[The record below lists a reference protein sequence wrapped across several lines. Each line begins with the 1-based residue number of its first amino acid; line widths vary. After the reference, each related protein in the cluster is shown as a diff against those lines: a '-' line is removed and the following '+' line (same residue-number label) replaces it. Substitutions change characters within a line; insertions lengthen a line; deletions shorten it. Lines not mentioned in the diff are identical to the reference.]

1 MLKNLGLL
9 GIVVLG
15 FTACEPNAGTK
26 TELGALPVS
35 DFSYTMVDSNTIALT
50 SESTGDPFMFQ
61 WEIAGL
67 GSFTGENVEV
77 LIPLTGTYDITHT
90 VFNQGGH
97 ASSMDQVEIFKDA
110 DLPCVGAI
118 EYLTEC
124 SSRTWKLAP
133 EEGACWVA
141 PDANGFWWQNS
152 TADVV
157 TRSCLFNDEW
167 VFHEDGTMEYK
178 TNGDIWGE
186 PYMGLSAESC
196 IAESALPS
204 AVSAWGSGTHTF
216 EIIPATA
223 DHPDQLRVIGTG
235 AFMGF
240 PKAANGQEVSSPVNE
255 VTYDILYMT
264 DQNNNRYM
272 QIEVNYT
279 AGIWRFKFY
288 SES

>member
-15 FTACEPNAGTK
+15 FTACEPNTK

-61 WEIAGL
+61 WDIAGV
-67 GSFTGENVEV
+67 GSFTGENAEV
-77 LIPLTGTYDITHT
+77 LIPLIGTYDITHT

-110 DLPCVGAI
+110 DIPCVGAI

-152 TADVV
+152 TADVAL
-157 TRSCLFNDEW
+157 RSCLFNDEW

-279 AGIWRFKFY
+279 VGIWRFKFY

>member
-15 FTACEPNAGTK
+15 FTACEPNTGTK

-50 SESTGDPFMFQ
+50 SEASGDPFMFQ
-61 WEIAGL
+61 WDIAGV

-77 LIPLTGTYDITHT
+77 LIPLIGTYDITHT

-124 SSRTWKLAP
+124 TDRTWKLAP
-133 EEGACWVA
+133 QVGALWVG
-141 PDANGFWWQNS
+141 PDGNTTWWANGA
-152 TADVV
+152 ADVAA
-157 TRSCLFNDEW
+157 RSCLFNDEW
-167 VFHEDGTMEYK
+167 VFHEDGTMEYN

-186 PYMGLSAESC
+186 PYLGLTEACHPDSSLAG
-196 IAESALPS
+196 ALT
-204 AVSAWGSGTHTF
+204 AWGSGTHTY
-216 EIIPATA
+216 EIIAATA
-223 DHPDQLRVIGTG
+223 DHPDQIRVIGTG
-235 AFMGF
+235 AFMGI
-240 PKAANGQEVSSPVNE
+240 PKATNSGEVTTPVSE
-255 VTYDILYMT
+255 VTYDILWMT
-264 DQNNNRYM
+264 DQNNDRYM
-272 QIEVNYT
+272 EVEVNFGGGLWRYT
-279 AGIWRFKFY
+279 FY

>member
-15 FTACEPNAGTK
+15 FTACEPNTK

-61 WEIAGL
+61 WDIAGV
-67 GSFTGENVEV
+67 GSFTGENAEV
-77 LIPLTGTYDITHT
+77 LIPLIGTYDITHT

-152 TADVV
+152 TADVAL
-157 TRSCLFNDEW
+157 RSCLFNDEW

-279 AGIWRFKFY
+279 VGIWRFKFY

>member
-1 MLKNLGLL
+1 MLKNLSLL
-9 GIVVLG
+9 IIVALC
-15 FTACEPNAGTK
+15 FTACEPNAVTK

-50 SESTGDPFMFQ
+50 SESTGDPFLFQ
-61 WEIAGL
+61 WDIDGV

-97 ASSMDQVEIFKDA
+97 ASSMDQVEILKDA

-141 PDANGFWWQNS
+141 PDANGFWLQNS
-152 TADVV
+152 TADVT

-186 PYMGLSAESC
+186 SYMGFATEGCYAEN
-196 IAESALPS
+196 ALTGTL
-204 AVSAWGSGTHTF
+204 AAWASGTHTF
-216 EIIPATA
+216 EIIPATV

-279 AGIWRFKFY
+279 VGIWRFKFY

>member
-15 FTACEPNAGTK
+15 FTACEPNTK

-61 WEIAGL
+61 WDIAGV
-67 GSFTGENVEV
+67 GSFTGENAEV
-77 LIPLTGTYDITHT
+77 LIPLIGTYDITHT

-110 DLPCVGAI
+110 DIPCVGAI

-152 TADVV
+152 TADVAL
-157 TRSCLFNDEW
+157 RSCLFNDEW

>member
-1 MLKNLGLL
+1 MLKNLSLL
-9 GIVVLG
+9 IIVALG

-50 SESTGDPFMFQ
+50 SESTGDPFLFQ
-61 WEIAGL
+61 WDIDSV

-97 ASSMDQVEIFKDA
+97 ASSMDQVEILKDA

-152 TADVV
+152 TADVT

-186 PYMGLSAESC
+186 SYMGFATEGCYAEN
-196 IAESALPS
+196 ALTGTL
-204 AVSAWGSGTHTF
+204 AAWASGTHTF
-216 EIIPATA
+216 EIIPATV

-279 AGIWRFKFY
+279 VGIWRFKFY

>member
-1 MLKNLGLL
+1 MLKNLSLL
-9 GIVVLG
+9 IIVALG

-50 SESTGDPFMFQ
+50 SESTGDPFLFQ
-61 WEIAGL
+61 WDIDSV

-97 ASSMDQVEIFKDA
+97 ASSMDQVEILKDA

-124 SSRTWKLAP
+124 TDRTWKLAP
-133 EEGACWVA
+133 QAGALWVG
-141 PDANGFWWQNS
+141 PDGSTTWWANGA
-152 TADVV
+152 ADVV

-167 VFHEDGTMEYK
+167 VFHEDGTMDYN

-186 PYMGLSAESC
+186 PYLGGLTEACHPETSLTG
-196 IAESALPS
+196 ALTS
-204 AVSAWGSGTHTF
+204 WASGTHTY
-216 EIIPATA
+216 EVIAATA
-223 DHPDQLRVIGTG
+223 DHPDQIRVIGTG
-235 AFMGF
+235 AFMGI
-240 PKAANGQEVSSPVNE
+240 PKATNSGEVTTPVNE
-255 VTYDILYMT
+255 VTYDILWMT

-272 QIEVNYT
+272 EVEVNF
-279 AGIWRFKFY
+279 GGGLWRFTFY

>member
-15 FTACEPNAGTK
+15 FTACEPNTK

-61 WEIAGL
+61 WDIAGV
-67 GSFTGENVEV
+67 GSFTGENAEV
-77 LIPLTGTYDITHT
+77 LIPLIGTYDITHT
-90 VFNQGGH
+90 VFNQAGH

-110 DLPCVGAI
+110 DIPCVGAI

-152 TADVV
+152 TADVAL
-157 TRSCLFNDEW
+157 RSCLFNDEW

-279 AGIWRFKFY
+279 VGIWRFKFY

>member
-61 WEIAGL
+61 WEIAGV

-77 LIPLTGTYDITHT
+77 LIPLIGTYDITHT

-124 SSRTWKLAP
+124 TDRTWKLAP
-133 EEGACWVA
+133 QVGALWVG
-141 PDANGFWWQNS
+141 PDGNTTWWANGA
-152 TADVV
+152 ADVAA
-157 TRSCLFNDEW
+157 RSCLFNDEW
-167 VFHEDGTMEYK
+167 VFHEDGTMEYN

-186 PYMGLSAESC
+186 PYLGLTEACHPDSSLAG
-196 IAESALPS
+196 ALT
-204 AVSAWGSGTHTF
+204 AWGSGTHTY
-216 EIIPATA
+216 EIIAATA
-223 DHPDQLRVIGTG
+223 DHPDQIRVIGTG
-235 AFMGF
+235 AFMGI
-240 PKAANGQEVSSPVNE
+240 PKATNSGEVTTPVSE
-255 VTYDILYMT
+255 VTYDILWMT
-264 DQNNNRYM
+264 DQNNDRYM
-272 QIEVNYT
+272 EVEVNFGGGLWRYT
-279 AGIWRFKFY
+279 FY